1 MIIKADSIIVIRFEI
16 NSDSVILD
24 EGSRYE
30 TRIKNGSTVSL
41 TAIIDGEIN
50 SFTSK
55 VKNESTLAS
64 LISQL
69 QSGEP
74 VTEITL

>member
-1 MIIKADSIIVIRFEI
+1 MTIKAASIIVTRFDI
-16 NSDSVILD
+16 NSDSVVLD
-24 EGSRYE
+24 EGSVYE
-30 TRIKNGSTVSL
+30 VRIKNGSTVSL

-50 SFTSK
+50 SLTSK
-55 VKNESTLAS
+55 VKDESTLAA